1 MRSRFVT
8 ANAATVRSLGA
19 KTLEE
24 VLGKTDFDF
33 LPQERAQPFYADE
46 QTVLRTGKPLFNR
59 EELLVDA
66 SGQRRWLLTT
76 KAPFRDGAG
85 VVVGLVGMSHDVTER
100 KEAEE
105 ERARLLEREQAARAE
120 AEAAVRARDETLR
133 ALRASE
139 EQYRSL
145 AEAIPQIV
153 WTAQPD
159 GALFTPTAA
168 GPSTPP

>member
-1 MRSRFVT
+1 MT

-85 VVVGLVGMSHDVTER
+85 VVVGLVGMSHNVTER

-120 AEAAVRARDETLR
+120 AEAAVRRATRPCGRCGPARSSTDR
-133 ALRASE
+133 WPRPFR
-139 EQYRSL
+139 RSSGR
-145 AEAIPQIV
+145 PNP
-153 WTAQPD
+153 TARS
-159 GALFTPTAA
+159 FTPTAA